1 MNRRIFILAFAI
13 VTLAFPACRSNSG
26 PGAQKRQ
33 RPLVGVSFLTQ
44 THAFYK
50 DLEQAMRA
58 EASVRNLDL
67 VIVACE
73 MDPAKQASQ
82 IEDFVTQHVDAMI
95 VAPCDSA
102 AVIPYLA
109 RAEQAAIPVFTVDIA
124 ARGGTVVSHIA
135 SDNLGGG
142 RLAAQTLARLIGD
155 RGEVIIID
163 HPEVA
168 SVQDRTR
175 GFEEEMKGH
184 PGVTI
189 VGHPSASGQRAKA
202 MAVMED
208 MLQAHRNLKGVF
220 AINDDSALG
229 AVSVLD
235 AARRTDIVVVG
246 FDATAEAQD
255 AIRKGGVLKADIAQ
269 HPIEIGKTTIDLV
282 ARRLAGEQVPT
293 QVAVPVS
300 VVDAASLSA
309 APSQS
314 RE

>member
-1 MNRRIFILAFAI
+1 MNHRLFSSLVVIA
-13 VTLAFPACRSNSG
+13 TLTSPACGKG
-26 PGAQKRQ
+26 PGSTPAKRQ
-33 RPLVGVSFLTQ
+33 RPLIGVSFLTQ

-58 EASVRNLDL
+58 EASARNLDL
-67 VIVACE
+67 LVVACE

-109 RAEQAAIPVFTVDIA
+109 RAEQAQIPVFTVDIA
-124 ARGGTVVSHIA
+124 AHGGTVVSHVA

-155 RGEVIIID
+155 RGDVIIID

-189 VGHPSASGQRAKA
+189 VGRPSASGQRAKA
-202 MAVMED
+202 MSVMEV
-208 MLQAHRNLKGVF
+208 MLQANRNLKGVF

-235 AARRTDIVVVG
+235 AAKRTDIVVVG
-246 FDATAEAQD
+246 FDATAEAQA
-255 AIRKGGVLKADIAQ
+255 AIRNGSMLKADIAQ
-269 HPIEIGKTTIDLV
+269 HPLEIGKTTIELV
-282 ARRLAGEQVPT
+282 ARRLAGEKVPA
-293 QVAVPVS
+293 QIAVPVS
-300 VVDAASLSA
+300 VVDQASLGGLPA
-309 APSQS
+309 RS
-314 RE
+314 RQ